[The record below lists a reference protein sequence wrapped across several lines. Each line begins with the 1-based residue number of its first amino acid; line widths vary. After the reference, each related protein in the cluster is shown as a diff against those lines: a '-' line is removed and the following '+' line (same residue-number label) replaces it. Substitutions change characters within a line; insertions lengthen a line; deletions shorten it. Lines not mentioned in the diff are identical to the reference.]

1 MVNKKKLDAMQCKLD
16 DIRYEQDID
25 KNNIRIISRVVFFNN
40 DNNFFYI
47 FNVVLNDKII
57 KKFRANDNEEYDTI
71 YDELVQEYNTNVEY
85 KYDDLNYNQL
95 DILNEL
101 YDNDEDSV
109 RVSIDRIR
117 KDKSI
122 LFFDNLDASFLGKI
136 C

>member
-57 KKFRANDNEEYDTI
+57 K
-71 YDELVQEYNTNVEY
+71 
-85 KYDDLNYNQL
+85 
-95 DILNEL
+95 
-101 YDNDEDSV
+101 
-109 RVSIDRIR
+109 
-117 KDKSI
+117 
-122 LFFDNLDASFLGKI
+122 
-136 C
+136 